1 MSLYQIDEPKV
12 HNYRK
17 MLEKFGE
24 ENETLQGLVEIGRR
38 EELLIFIA
46 KVRSI
51 QDQFAQE
58 QFTLDGIS
66 EKLLERAER
75 INAKRGV
82 NEELKDISENIDQ
95 SISECIRMGLFRK
108 IIN

>member
-38 EELLIFIA
+38 EELLLFISR
-46 KVRSI
+46 VREI
-51 QDQFAQE
+51 QE
-58 QFTLDGIS
+58 QFTLDEMS
-66 EKLLERAER
+66 EKLLD
-75 INAKRGV
+75 IAKKV
-82 NEELKDISENIDQ
+82 NSECGLNEGLKEVSENIEQ
-95 SISECIRMGLFRK
+95 SISECVRMGLFRK

>member
-38 EELLIFIA
+38 EELLLFISR
-46 KVRSI
+46 VREI
-51 QDQFAQE
+51 QE
-58 QFTLDGIS
+58 QFTLEEIY
-66 EKLLERAER
+66 EKVLDNLKLGLKE
-75 INAKRGV
+75 NL
-82 NEELKDISENIDQ
+82 EELTENIEQ
-95 SISECIRMGLFRK
+95 SISECVRMGLFRK

>member
-38 EELLIFIA
+38 EELLLFISR
-46 KVRSI
+46 VREI
-51 QDQFAQE
+51 QE
-58 QFTLDGIS
+58 QFTLEEIY
-66 EKLLERAER
+66 EKVLDNLKLGLKE
-75 INAKRGV
+75 NL
-82 NEELKDISENIDQ
+82 EELTEKIEQ
-95 SISECIRMGLFRK
+95 SISECVRMGLFRK

>member
-38 EELLIFIA
+38 EELLLFISR
-46 KVRSI
+46 VREI
-51 QDQFAQE
+51 QE
-58 QFTLDGIS
+58 EFTLDEIS
-66 EKLLERAER
+66 EKLLD
-75 INAKRGV
+75 IAKKANSECGL
-82 NEELKDISENIDQ
+82 NEGLKEVSENIEQ
-95 SISECIRMGLFRK
+95 SISECVRIGLFRK